1 MIEILDTTL
10 RDGSQGEGVNFS
22 AVDKLAVAR
31 RLAEFGIPLIEG
43 GWPGSNPRDQE
54 FFQQARQLPLGH
66 SQLVAFGA
74 TRRKGVRSGED
85 ASVQALAAAETTVV
99 TLFGKSWTL
108 HVREALGASL
118 EENLAM
124 IGETVAYLHALGR
137 RVIYDAEHFFDG
149 YKAEPD
155 YALATLGAAAAAGAD
170 TLVLCDTNGGSLPE
184 QIAEITGAVKS
195 SFRDFQIGIHAHN
208 DSGLAVANSLAAIRA
223 GASHLQGTI
232 NGYGERCG
240 NANLTT
246 LIATLILKYQ
256 QELRGIT
263 ELKDLAE
270 LSRYVDERANL
281 PHDRRASYV
290 GEAAFAHKGG
300 VHVSAVSKNPRT
312 YEHIEPEQVGNTRR
326 VLVSD
331 LAGRSNLM
339 ARLAEAGVKLSPEE
353 AGSLLSE
360 VKALEHVGYAFEAAE
375 ASFFLLLRKLRGF
388 EFPFRVRHFAIIG
401 HGQEGGFDQAEATV
415 EVEVK
420 GERIHSAAFGDGPVH
435 ALDSALRRA
444 VIGFYPELS
453 SVELADYKVRVLAGP
468 ESGTASAVRVSI
480 ELKNG
485 TRSWGTVGAGT
496 DIIAASLRALVD
508 GYSYA
513 LLVATRELGPT

>member
-1 MIEILDTTL
+1 M
-10 RDGSQGEGVNFS
+10 
-22 AVDKLAVAR
+22 
-31 RLAEFGIPLIEG
+31 
-43 GWPGSNPRDQE
+43 
-54 FFQQARQLPLGH
+54 
-66 SQLVAFGA
+66 AFGA
-74 TRRKGVRSGED
+74 TRRKGVRPGED

-137 RVIYDAEHFFDG
+137 RGIYDAEHFFDG

-281 PHDRRASYV
+281 PHDR
-290 GEAAFAHKGG
+290 
-300 VHVSAVSKNPRT
+300 
-312 YEHIEPEQVGNTRR
+312 I
-326 VLVSD
+326 
-331 LAGRSNLM
+331 
-339 ARLAEAGVKLSPEE
+339 ARK
-353 AGSLLSE
+353 
-360 VKALEHVGYAFEAAE
+360 
-375 ASFFLLLRKLRGF
+375 
-388 EFPFRVRHFAIIG
+388 
-401 HGQEGGFDQAEATV
+401 
-415 EVEVK
+415 
-420 GERIHSAAFGDGPVH
+420 FG
-435 ALDSALRRA
+435 
-444 VIGFYPELS
+444 
-453 SVELADYKVRVLAGP
+453 
-468 ESGTASAVRVSI
+468 
-480 ELKNG
+480 
-485 TRSWGTVGAGT
+485 
-496 DIIAASLRALVD
+496 
-508 GYSYA
+508 
-513 LLVATRELGPT
+513 